1 MITISGN
8 RNGSYVASALVTSD
22 YENFDWYESV
32 TYYFYTKTEIR
43 KLFRAYLEAEK
54 LTIIKEY

>member
-8 RNGSYVASALVTSD
+8 RNGSYVASALVTSE

-32 TYYFYTKTEIR
+32 TYYFYTKAEIR
-43 KLFRAYLEAEK
+43 KLFKERLKADK
-54 LTIIKEY
+54 LTIVKEY